1 MALEVRPTQEDCP
14 FSDPRMPT
22 VSFNLNQDRNDI
34 DDGSEVGP
42 LLDQVAASV
51 ASFTGNCGHGQE
63 SVSIAEHHPEAAV
76 IVPPRSAAVPSETAG
91 TEPA

>member
-1 MALEVRPTQEDCP
+1 
-14 FSDPRMPT
+14 MPT
-22 VSFNLNQDRNDI
+22 VSFNLNHNRNDI

-51 ASFTGNCGHGQE
+51 ASFTGDYGYGQE
-63 SVSIAEHHPEAAV
+63 SVSTAVAERHPEAAV

-91 TEPA
+91 TEPTQWDRFAVTGPTRTAC